1 MDNMYEQLLSKDKK
15 IVHMETKLK
24 EYKYI
29 IQVQKKEKHQLEE
42 SLDKAINSAKIVE
55 VAKVQPAKKENVPQS
70 GSEKQIDHE
79 KENLKNEL
87 LSIKEQNIVLLSQ
100 NESLRRKIE
109 ELEEIII
116 EKTRNIKM
124 LQEKRDQIMKEI

>member
-42 SLDKAINSAKIVE
+42 SLDKAINSANIVE
-55 VAKVQPAKKENVPQS
+55 IAKVQPAKKENVPQS

-100 NESLRRKIE
+100 NESLRKKIE